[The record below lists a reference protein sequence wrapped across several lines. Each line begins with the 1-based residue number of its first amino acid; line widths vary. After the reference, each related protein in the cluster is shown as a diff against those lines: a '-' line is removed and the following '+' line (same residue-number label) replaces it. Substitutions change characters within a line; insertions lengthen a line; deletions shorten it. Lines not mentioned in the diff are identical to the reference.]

1 MQSLP
6 QTLNPHKHLG
16 PPLQGGRGVG
26 SPRTPSQDASGPAD
40 ARGGVASHLRPA
52 SNSFCFRGERENTG
66 CVCVSASYLLVVTA
80 HLTPP
85 RGTS

>member
-16 PPLQGGRGVG
+16 PPLQGGRG
-26 SPRTPSQDASGPAD
+26 SALPALQDASGPAD